1 MHSDILRDEPYRHLS
16 VDLGRSWQAHP
27 SRSPP
32 PRSSL
37 QAGRKTHAGVRTHT
51 HTHGQAPRVVVCHHW
66 PARSQPGCLLLVPV
80 YEVRRAEI
88 CKRERS
94 PAELLC
100 SLFPPF
106 LISGGRDVGFH
117 SAGAAASSLR
127 SSPLAAKA
135 DRFHSTS
142 PSRPLSSP
150 SLMVISISEDGLHH
164 R

>member
-1 MHSDILRDEPYRHLS
+1 M
-16 VDLGRSWQAHP
+16 
-27 SRSPP
+27 SPTDTSQWTSGEAGKLTRPAP
-32 PRSSL
+32 PLPEAACRL
-37 QAGRKTHAGVRTHT
+37 EERRTPVCAHT
-51 HTHGQAPRVVVCHHW
+51 HTHGRAPRVVVCHHW
-66 PARSQPGCLLLVPV
+66 PARSQPGCLLLVPA

-135 DRFHSTS
+135 DGFHSTS

-150 SLMVISISEDGLHH
+150 SLMVISISEDGLH
-164 R
+164 RR

>member
-1 MHSDILRDEPYRHLS
+1 M
-16 VDLGRSWQAHP
+16 
-27 SRSPP
+27 SPTDTSQWTSGEAGKLTRPAP
-32 PRSSL
+32 PLPEAACRLEES
-37 QAGRKTHAGVRTHT
+37 KHAGVRAHSRT

-66 PARSQPGCLLLVPV
+66 PARSQPGCLLLVPA
-80 YEVRRAEI
+80 YEVRQAEI

-94 PAELLC
+94 AAELLC

-127 SSPLAAKA
+127 SSSLTAKA
-135 DRFHSTS
+135 DGFHSTS